1 MGALGGNECTD
12 ILPGRIP
19 LTGQA
24 NAEAFL
30 NVLSLVNWEITL
42 TTRLT
47 AQVSGTAFVEKTA
60 VIKFPGI
67 NDFFCPQIKGV
78 T

>member
-1 MGALGGNECTD
+1 MGALGGNECTY

-19 LTGQA
+19 LTGQT
-24 NAEAFL
+24 NAKAFL
-30 NVLSLVNWEITL
+30 NILSLLNREITL

-47 AQVSGTAFVEKTA
+47 AQVSGTAFMEKTA

-67 NDFFCPQIKGV
+67 K
-78 T
+78 

>member
-1 MGALGGNECTD
+1 MGALGGNECTY

-19 LTGQA
+19 LTGQT
-24 NAEAFL
+24 NAKAFL
-30 NVLSLVNWEITL
+30 NISLLNREITL

-47 AQVSGTAFVEKTA
+47 AQVSGTAFMEKTA

-67 NDFFCPQIKGV
+67 K
-78 T
+78 